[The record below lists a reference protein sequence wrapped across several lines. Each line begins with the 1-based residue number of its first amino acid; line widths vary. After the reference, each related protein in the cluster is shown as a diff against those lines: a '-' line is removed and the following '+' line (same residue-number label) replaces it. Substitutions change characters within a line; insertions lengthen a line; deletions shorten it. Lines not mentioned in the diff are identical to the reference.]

1 MLLDGEFEIKTSFG
15 PLGRSKVIRNQVAG
29 SLLVTR
35 DGRQLL
41 ESYLSDPSRQ
51 DPLEDVLIKMCCSV
65 AVDYGDGSM
74 SAFVIMSLLLKHLT
88 TSGLAQHRFLF
99 LNALELVIHAVDV
112 HKEHITKHMV
122 DKSVWHASSETDDNA
137 DFFDH
142 IRGLWGCILY
152 PATNSATA
160 ASIGSLL
167 VSVTLVHSCHWLVN
181 GH

>member
-29 SLLVTR
+29 SLLVTK

-41 ESYLSDPSRQ
+41 ESYLSNPGRQ

-88 TSGLAQHRFLF
+88 TSGLAEHRFLF
-99 LNALELVIHAVDV
+99 LNALELVIHTVDV
-112 HKEHITKHMV
+112 HKDDITKYMI
-122 DKSVWHASSETDDNA
+122 DKSVWHATSETNDDNA
-137 DFFDH
+137 DFSDH

-167 VSVTLVHSCHWLVN
+167 VREILVHSYY
-181 GH
+181 